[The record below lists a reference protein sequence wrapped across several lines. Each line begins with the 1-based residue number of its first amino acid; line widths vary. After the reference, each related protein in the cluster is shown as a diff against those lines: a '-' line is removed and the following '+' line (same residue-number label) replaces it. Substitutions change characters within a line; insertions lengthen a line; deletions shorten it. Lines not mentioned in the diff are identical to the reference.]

1 MSFVKINAVCIVFM
15 TAIFTA
21 INVYIG
27 GEPSPLVAVLTAANA
42 VQYAVLE

>member
-1 MSFVKINAVCIVFM
+1 MTISKLIIAIIVLLGGLY
-15 TAIFTA
+15 TA